1 MRKHRFLR
9 GLKFVVIAMVAV
21 ALFGFFTMHLWN
33 WLLPGLFGWKLIGFR
48 QAVGLMIL
56 GRILFGG
63 FRGRPGGG
71 GHWRHRMMDRWE
83 QMTPEER
90 EKFRGGMRGR
100 CGHREEPAA
109 KTMA

>member
-1 MRKHRFLR
+1 MRKYRFLR
-9 GLKFVVIAMVAV
+9 GLKFVVIAIVAV
-21 ALFGFFTMHLWN
+21 ALFGFVTLHLWN
-33 WLLPGLFGWKLIGFR
+33 WLLPGLFGAKLIGFQ
-48 QAVGLMIL
+48 QAVGLVVL
-56 GRILFGG
+56 SRILFGG

-83 QMTPEER
+83 HMTPEER

-109 KTMA
+109 NATA